1 MKTRTIFTS
10 LTLLIVLVL
19 LQSSSIQQ
27 QPTARQIIEKMEE
40 QTRGN
45 SLYSEMSM
53 TTVRPRFTREVTMK
67 TWSKGE
73 KYSMI
78 LITAPARDKGT
89 AYLKRDKEIWNY
101 VPNIDRLIK
110 LPPSMMSQSWMGSDF
125 SNDDL
130 VRESSNINDFN
141 HKIVDT
147 VKYGGFDCWVLE
159 LTPKKGTSIIYG
171 KVKMWITKSHYL
183 QLRIENYDDKGV
195 LASTLLFKNIKKMGG
210 RTIPTEIEVIPADKK
225 GQKTILKYIDAK
237 FNTPIE
243 DSFFTTQ
250 NMRNLS

>member
-1 MKTRTIFTS
+1 MIFTM
-10 LTLLIVLVL
+10 LILLGSLVL
-19 LQSSSIQQ
+19 FQGSNTLQ
-27 QPTARQIIEKMEE
+27 QPTAKQIIEKMEA
-40 QTRGN
+40 QSRGN
-45 SLYSEMSM
+45 TLYAEMTM
-53 TTVRPRFTREVTMK
+53 TTVRPRFTREISMK
-67 TWSKGE
+67 TWAKGE

-147 VKYGGFDCWVLE
+147 VKYAGHDCWVIE
-159 LTPKKGTSIIYG
+159 LTPKKGTSVIYG
-171 KVKMWITKSHYL
+171 KVKMWITKAHYL

-195 LASTLLFKNIKKMGG
+195 LASTLLFSNIKKMGG
-210 RTIPTEIEVIPADKK
+210 RTIPTEVEMIPADKK
-225 GQKTILKYIDAK
+225 GHKTKMKYIDAK